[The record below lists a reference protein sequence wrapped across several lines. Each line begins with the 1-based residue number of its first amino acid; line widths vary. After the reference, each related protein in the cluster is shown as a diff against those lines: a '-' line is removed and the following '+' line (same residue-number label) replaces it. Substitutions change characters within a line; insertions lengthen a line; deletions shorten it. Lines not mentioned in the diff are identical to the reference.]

1 MKIGFTKKRCPK
13 CNGNIF
19 IDRDSHVDSEEE
31 YNGWYE
37 WCLQCG
43 YTRYLKP
50 TTVLMEEFK
59 LMPAA
64 KELAVV

>member
-1 MKIGFTKKRCPK
+1 MRRGFTNRRCPK
-13 CNGNIF
+13 CKGNLF
-19 IDRDSHVDSEEE
+19 IDQDGYVGSEED

-50 TTVLMEEFK
+50 ATILTEEFEAI
-59 LMPAA
+59 PAM
-64 KELAVV
+64 KESAIV